1 MIVLKMRTSLMEE
14 SLLVVKNII
23 CQPLQIQFDIL
34 HSYQLEQERLLLLS
48 QFEKYLKCERI
59 KY

>member
-1 MIVLKMRTSLMEE
+1 MEE
-14 SLLVVKNII
+14 SPLVVKNII

-34 HSYQLEQERLLLLS
+34 HSYQLEQERWLLLS

>member
-34 HSYQLEQERLLLLS
+34 HSYQLEQER
-48 QFEKYLKCERI
+48 
-59 KY
+59 